1 MTSLI
6 QAQITAGPGQA
17 GSLLADLND
26 RKPWYALHNDFT
38 LGAATRTGDRTAKL
52 TVRMRGKSCASEVSA
67 VMRAINRPES
77 YLLWQVEGDDP
88 IWYRILDTVSEMDFS
103 QTSKDD
109 PTRTPIWTVSV
120 SLTVGPYGYGERVT
134 EEAVIVSNQLMGFA
148 MDNVKGDAVTDAV
161 VTVKLGGSQVWSNWT
176 SLLSVIPVLPSCSLG
191 APVGVSDLT
200 PLPAVIQWE
209 AEAFTRSGD
218 AVAISSAALSGGAGV
233 GIPEGN
239 TAWRQVLSGV
249 VPVKPPPGRY
259 QVWMRCSRATN
270 GAKMRFRCSPQ
281 EFTALLDD
289 TAALYSPPAI
299 GVDGSWL
306 HVSDMSFPAGQ
317 PFDGLTEADITTPTI
332 ALYAKGFGIT
342 ASNVVVDRFA
352 LVPIELAQGGEAET
366 AVAAWPFNGPFGPGP
381 LWNSWRIDA
390 EQGRSGLVAYD
401 GAWFS
406 SATPP
411 RRPGGLAKL
420 HPGVR
425 NVFTLIHRVHDGRA
439 AGSDLIGDTVEVTV
453 SYHPRFRHQATL

>member
-17 GSLLADLND
+17 GSLLVDLND
-26 RKPWYALHNDFT
+26 KKPLYVLHDGFT
-38 LGAATRTGDRTAKL
+38 LGAATRAGDRTVKL
-52 TVRMRGKSCASEVSA
+52 SVRMRGESSGPAVSA
-67 VMRAINRPES
+67 LMRAINRPES
-77 YLLWQVEGDDP
+77 YLLWQVDDDDP

-103 QTSKDD
+103 ETVKGD

-120 SLTVGPYGYGERVT
+120 SLTVGPYGFGERVT
-134 EEAVIVSNQLMGFA
+134 EEAVIVPNQLMGFA
-148 MDNVKGDAVTDAV
+148 LDNVKGDALTDAV
-161 VTVKLGGSQVWSNWT
+161 VTIKLGGSQVWSNWT
-176 SLLSVIPVLPSCSLG
+176 SLLSIIPVLPSCSLG
-191 APVGVSDLT
+191 APGAAGEVVPS

-259 QVWMRCSRATN
+259 QVWMRCSRATS

-289 TAALYSPPAI
+289 TAALYSPPAV

-306 HVSDMSFPAGQ
+306 HVAN
-317 PFDGLTEADITTPTI
+317 L
-332 ALYAKGFGIT
+332 
-342 ASNVVVDRFA
+342 
-352 LVPIELAQGGEAET
+352 
-366 AVAAWPFNGPFGPGP
+366 
-381 LWNSWRIDA
+381 
-390 EQGRSGLVAYD
+390 
-401 GAWFS
+401 
-406 SATPP
+406 
-411 RRPGGLAKL
+411 
-420 HPGVR
+420 
-425 NVFTLIHRVHDGRA
+425 
-439 AGSDLIGDTVEVTV
+439 
-453 SYHPRFRHQATL
+453 

>member
-6 QAQITAGPGQA
+6 QAQITASPGGS

-26 RKPWYALHNDFT
+26 SDPWYVMHDGLT
-38 LGAATRTGDRTAKL
+38 LGAANRNGERSVSFEL
-52 TVRMRGKSCASEVSA
+52 QMRGKSCASEVSA
-67 VMRAINRPES
+67 LMRAINRPES
-77 YLLWQVEGDDP
+77 YLLWQFDGDEP
-88 IWYRILDTVSEMDFS
+88 VWLRIVGTVSEMNFS
-103 QTSKDD
+103 DTFLGNQTV
-109 PTRTPIWTVSV
+109 PTWNVAV

-161 VTVKLGGSQVWSNWT
+161 VTVKLGRSQVWSNWT

-249 VPVKPPPGRY
+249 APVKPPPGRY

-281 EFTALLDD
+281 EFTALLDN
-289 TAALYSPPAI
+289 TTALYSPPAI

-317 PFDGLTEADITTPTI
+317 PFDGLTESDITTPTI

-366 AVAAWPFNGPFGPGP
+366 AVAAWPFNAPFGPGP

-401 GAWFS
+401 GAWYS

-453 SYHPRFRHQATL
+453 SYHPLFRHQAGS